1 MVEDTL
7 NQDLKQALLAKDE
20 LRITTLRSIKN
31 ALLYARVAQGSREI
45 GLPDAAITGILQ
57 KEAKKRAESDELF
70 ARGGRPEK
78 AERELA
84 EKAVIEEYLPRQLN
98 EHEIAQVI
106 DQIISASGAAIKLGD
121 VIREAK
127 ERTAG
132 TADGAVIARV
142 AKERLG
148 A

>member
-98 EHEIAQVI
+98 EHE
-106 DQIISASGAAIKLGD
+106 
-121 VIREAK
+121 
-127 ERTAG
+127 
-132 TADGAVIARV
+132 
-142 AKERLG
+142 
-148 A
+148 